1 MFYGT
6 NVRSLLLQN
15 VEGQLPPP
23 PSDARYLYIY
33 IYIRKISI
41 VLEVHFFKS
50 LHVIAY
56 YVYLV
61 LQHLLY
67 QARSIKWG
75 GGGVS

>member
-15 VEGQLPPP
+15 VEGQPPPPP
-23 PSDARYLYIY
+23 PSDARYLY

-61 LQHLLY
+61 LQHLQY

-75 GGGVS
+75 GGVS